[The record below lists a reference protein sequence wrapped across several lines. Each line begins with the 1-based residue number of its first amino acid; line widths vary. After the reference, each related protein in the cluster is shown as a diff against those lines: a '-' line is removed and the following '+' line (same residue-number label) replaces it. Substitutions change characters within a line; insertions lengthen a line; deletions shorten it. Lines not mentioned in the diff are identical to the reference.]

1 MFTRGNMEVCCKI
14 LSSKDSHMYRDLRLE
29 SLKLSPESFGSSY
42 EEQSQLPKLFF
53 EKLIEEQCETHVMI
67 GAFENGQLVGLCGL
81 IPTDSGDSL
90 EVVQMYVS
98 ASARG
103 KSVGQQLLSKAC
115 SILSSRLEGKLEL
128 TVYVNNDAAIASYE
142 KFGFK
147 QASKTDQEIVM
158 NFEP

>member
-1 MFTRGNMEVCCKI
+1 MEVFCKK
-14 LSSKDSHMYRDLRLE
+14 LSSEDSRMYRDLRLE

-53 EKLIEEQCETHVMI
+53 EKLIEEHSETHVMI
-67 GAFENGQLVGLCGL
+67 GAFANGQLVGICGL
-81 IPTDSGDSL
+81 IPTDCGDAL

-98 ASARG
+98 ATARG

-115 SILSSRLEGKLEL
+115 SILSSRLESKLEL
-128 TVYVNNDAAIASYE
+128 TVYLSNDAAINAYE

-147 QASKTDQEIVM
+147 QVFKTEHEMVM